1 MIVNHNLNAMNSHRQ
16 LGINSTNLAKNTE
29 KLSSGQRINRAADDA
44 AGLAISETMRNQ
56 IKGLNQA
63 SRNSQDGISL
73 IQTAEGALQETHEM
87 LKRMRELTVQGSN
100 GTYSSTDREK
110 VAQELRQ
117 LTQEINDITD
127 RTEFNGKKLLNG
139 SLSVS
144 DAGQT
149 MLLQIGANQSQVI
162 DFNIKIMTM
171 DSLAGVASASGLIV
185 GLMSGTANQ
194 VSTASSAIAISYIDK
209 AIKAV
214 SNERAK
220 LGSVQN
226 RLEHTIKNLD
236 VSAENLQASESRIRD
251 TDMAKEMMEFTKTN
265 VLNQAAQSMISQANQ
280 LPNQVLSLL
289 R

>member
-1 MIVNHNLNAMNSHRQ
+1 MIVNHNLNAMNAHRQ
-16 LGINSTNLAKNTE
+16 LGINATNLAKNTE

-56 IKGLNQA
+56 IKGLSQA

-110 VAQELRQ
+110 IAQELRQ

-139 SLSVS
+139 SLSV
-144 DAGQT
+144 DTGQT
-149 MLLQIGANQSQVI
+149 MLLQVGANQSQVI
-162 DFNIKIMTM
+162 DFNIKAMTI
-171 DSLAGVASASGLIV
+171 DSLAGLANVSQTIV

-194 VSTASSAIAISYIDK
+194 VSQASSAAAISYIDK

-236 VSAENLQASESRIRD
+236 VAAENLQASEARIRD

>member
-1 MIVNHNLNAMNSHRQ
+1 MIVNHNLNAMNAHRQ
-16 LGINSTNLAKNTE
+16 LGINATNLAKNTE

-56 IKGLNQA
+56 IKGLSQA

-110 VAQELRQ
+110 IAQELRQ

-139 SLSVS
+139 SLSV
-144 DAGQT
+144 DTGQT
-149 MLLQIGANQSQVI
+149 MLLQVGANQSQVI
-162 DFNIKIMTM
+162 DFNIKAMTI
-171 DSLAGVASASGLIV
+171 DSLAGLQNVSMTIV

-194 VSTASSAIAISYIDK
+194 VSQASSAAAISYIDK

-226 RLEHTIKNLD
+226 RLEHTIKNLN
-236 VSAENLQASESRIRD
+236 VAAENLQASEARIRD